1 MRSAEGLVGR
11 PEGDRVEAIALSP
24 RRSIGSQRRGPNL
37 GIALAR
43 RGLALGLLMAA
54 SAMAHGRSNAAYDVH
69 VDVVYTPARWP
80 QALRSD
86 LYVPSGRGPFP
97 AVVVVHGGGWNG
109 RDRHD
114 MTSLSESLAEQ
125 GIVALNIEYRLA
137 PAFHHPAPVE
147 DVRAAISYLRQHAPE
162 WKIDASRL
170 GGWGYSAGAHLVT
183 LAANAA
189 DRGVP
194 LMKALVAGG
203 MPADFRR
210 YPDSPV
216 ISQYIGKPYVEATK
230 TWEAASPLLN
240 VSADDPPMFLYHG
253 NWDRIVE
260 PAELPAMQ
268 AALEQNG
275 VKVQTLKVS
284 MLGHIGT
291 FLFSRQARRE
301 GIAFLKHHLIG
312 SSSPAGIP

>member
-1 MRSAEGLVGR
+1 MTRIRYAYVFCIVL
-11 PEGDRVEAIALSP
+11 IATM
-24 RRSIGSQRRGPNL
+24 GT
-37 GIALAR
+37 
-43 RGLALGLLMAA
+43 
-54 SAMAHGRSNAAYDVH
+54 AHGSSGDTYAVQTDL
-69 VDVVYTPARWP
+69 VYTPAAWP

-109 RDRHD
+109 RDRKD
-114 MTSLSESLAEQ
+114 MTGISESLAEH

-147 DVRAAISYLRQHAPE
+147 DVRAAVSFLRQHAQE

-194 LMKALVAGG
+194 LMQAVVAGG

-216 ISQYIGKPYVEATK
+216 IAEYIGKSYTEATQAWK
-230 TWEAASPLLN
+230 SASPLLN
-240 VSADDPPMFLYHG
+240 VTADDPAMFLYHG
-253 NWDRIVE
+253 DWDRIVQPE
-260 PAELPAMQ
+260 ELPAMQ

-275 VKVQTLKVS
+275 VEVQTLKVG

-291 FLFSRQARRE
+291 FLFSREARRE
-301 GIAFLKHHLIG
+301 GIAFLKQHLANSG
-312 SSSPAGIP
+312 SQTR